1 VRDAKNGKIAKS
13 VSSRSS
19 AVAYFVTKLCMF
31 GDFDIWPLDFKTVT
45 DGPGECLMPRK
56 AGHRLARRPFEFSP
70 NRYMP
75 ANTLPFRGFIT
86 KKPKNVRIKFD
97 FRTSAIWLKY
107 SSIKT

>member
-1 VRDAKNGKIAKS
+1 
-13 VSSRSS
+13 
-19 AVAYFVTKLCMF
+19 
-31 GDFDIWPLDFKTVT
+31 
-45 DGPGECLMPRK
+45 MPRK